1 MKKFKIHNIRKENKM
16 HWYEK
21 LIKCCLIQKNAVE
34 SNDQILLHFKIF
46 INLLLN
52 YAVTADKLFAT
63 SATFTKPSAIICSA

>member
-1 MKKFKIHNIRKENKM
+1 MKKFKIHNIGKENKM
-16 HWYEK
+16 HWYGK
-21 LIKCCLIQKNAVE
+21 LNVCLIQKNAVE

-63 SATFTKPSAIICSA
+63 SATFTKPSAII